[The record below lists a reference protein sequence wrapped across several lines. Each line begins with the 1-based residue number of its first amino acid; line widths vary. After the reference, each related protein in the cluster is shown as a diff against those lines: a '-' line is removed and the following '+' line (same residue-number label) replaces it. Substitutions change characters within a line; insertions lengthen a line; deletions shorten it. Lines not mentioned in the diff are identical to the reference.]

1 MTPLPDA
8 LLPIEAFVR
17 ARLAEATAPLIIGL
31 CGAQGSGKSTVTEAL
46 AERIPNTVVLSLDD
60 LYLTKAERETLA
72 RDVHPLLATRGVP
85 GTHDVALGEAVLNA
99 LRAEKPVALPRFDKG
114 RDDRVPTDVWPQ
126 VEGAKLVLFEGWCVG
141 AVAQADAALTEP
153 VNTLEADE
161 DADGIWRR
169 YVNDALRERYPP
181 LFALDALILL
191 AAPGF
196 DVVRAWRTQ
205 QEHQLAADIASG
217 KRTGQAMSD
226 DQVVR
231 FIQFYQRLTQH
242 ILAEMPARADLTVRL
257 DADRW
262 VIS

>member
-31 CGAQGSGKSTVTEAL
+31 CGAQGSGKSTVAEAL

-72 RDVHPLLATRGVP
+72 HDVHPLLATRGVP

-99 LRAEKPVALPRFDKG
+99 LRAGKPVALPRFDKG
-114 RDDRVPTDVWPQ
+114 RDDRVPAEAWPH
-126 VEGAKLVLFEGWCVG
+126 VAGARLIVFEGWCVG
-141 AVAQADAALTEP
+141 AVAQADAALTRP
-153 VNTLEADE
+153 VNALEADE
-161 DADGIWRR
+161 DADGVWRR
-169 YVNDALRERYPP
+169 YVNAALRERYPP
-181 LFALDALILL
+181 LFALDALVLL

-242 ILAEMPARADLTVRL
+242 ILTEMPARADLTVRL
-257 DADRW
+257 DADRR